1 MNDHFLA
8 TPSNALA
15 YRRRIFERNKD
26 WTCSHHLPDFM
37 VCIELKL
44 NCFSL
49 FPPLL
54 GLMSDNMASD
64 DEYAV
69 VQPNGR
75 AQQPEQRL
83 VPPMR
88 ARSALRADDRRR
100 ESLKRPVWREISDY
114 ILTQWLILGLG
125 VAILLAWAFPS
136 VGKNGGAI
144 RAEITVK
151 WVGVG
156 G

>member
-1 MNDHFLA
+1 M
-8 TPSNALA
+8 SNH
-15 YRRRIFERNKD
+15 
-26 WTCSHHLPDFM
+26 T
-37 VCIELKL
+37 
-44 NCFSL
+44 
-49 FPPLL
+49 
-54 GLMSDNMASD
+54 ASD

-69 VQPNGR
+69 VQPHGR

-83 VPPMR
+83 VPSMQ
-88 ARSALRADDRRR
+88 ARSAPRADDRRR

-114 ILTQWLILGLG
+114 ILAQWLILGLG

-156 G
+156 E